1 MGLPANLPIN
11 RLDSTFREVGW
22 QNVEQM
28 DAFGSTIEVKETAP
42 RGIWIQ
48 IHRMMRLKGLICM
61 PASDQLHSAKP
72 ACPKRCSV
80 HFRILWPSSSPQF
93 HTHNYAVRIA

>member
-1 MGLPANLPIN
+1 MGLPANLAIN

-72 ACPKRCSV
+72 ACPKTV
-80 HFRILWPSSSPQF
+80 LSPFSYLVAFQL
-93 HTHNYAVRIA
+93 TPASYT